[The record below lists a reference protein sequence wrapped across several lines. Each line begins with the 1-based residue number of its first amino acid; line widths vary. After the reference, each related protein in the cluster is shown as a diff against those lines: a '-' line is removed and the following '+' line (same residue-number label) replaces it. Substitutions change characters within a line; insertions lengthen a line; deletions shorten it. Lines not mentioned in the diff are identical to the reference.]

1 MVALHWAGR
10 ITSHNSAF
18 SEAPRGRVSF
28 ICPRA
33 YTMDKTV
40 KVREQDNCCNGN
52 RVEGGEGGAYENVH
66 EFWRRAVQVLVF
78 FFYNYK
84 CPPEKGLEEKKK
96 KKRKRKER
104 ACSTRP
110 GGTVRVC
117 VAAVAGLGAWT
128 ISVS

>member
-1 MVALHWAGR
+1 
-10 ITSHNSAF
+10 
-18 SEAPRGRVSF
+18 
-28 ICPRA
+28 
-33 YTMDKTV
+33 MDKTV

-96 KKRKRKER
+96 RKER
-104 ACSTRP
+104 EKNGRAVHARAVRFACASLLLLDLGP
-110 GGTVRVC
+110 GLFQFLESGHQSGIGREKKGC
-117 VAAVAGLGAWT
+117 AHSFSPIAC
-128 ISVS
+128 